1 MLVSHWLFFRYRAAA
16 VRPILMEL
24 EQDNVKRSTRRPQA
38 VEAASVDASTASRST
53 TQFEVRSRSAGKH
66 ATQAATG
73 ADYDRR
79 SQRSQQ
85 LAVEAAA
92 SLEASAPVEASAAAA
107 VVDVRASAAAYAPRP
122 SVATGNAT
130 IADAAAQAATE
141 KETDLACGITV
152 DTSLSGS
159 LARLPVSGAG
169 SMPTAEREASAKSRP
184 GAAALS
190 HAFPFNARV
199 GYSRL
204 FSTIVMLSPRMR
216 ISEAPFGSGRLCI
229 GVLSETPNGSGRP
242 AFPQYLR
249 TSTQHHMVLEEAEQQ
264 TCTREQLQ
272 ANMHAY
278 VHVTACIDVYRLFMS
293 MYACLYM
300 SAYLHMP
307 VYLYRLLV
315 SVYVHRCPR
324 PRATSAQPRVRKR
337 ADGRSA
343 TAHRHVLPVQK
354 SRSRTASRC
363 KGRWH
368 SIPTRLDPHPRGPA
382 WHTANWLA
390 LHARLTW
397 MIAGPSGTND

>member
-122 SVATGNAT
+122 SVATVNAT

-152 DTSLSGS
+152 YTSLSGS

-190 HAFPFNARV
+190 HAFPLNARV

-229 GVLSETPNGSGRP
+229 WVLSETPNGSGRP

-278 VHVTACIDVYRLFMS
+278 VHVTACIYVYRLFMS

-324 PRATSAQPRVRKR
+324 PRAKKRRK
-337 ADGRSA
+337 
-343 TAHRHVLPVQK
+343 
-354 SRSRTASRC
+354 C
-363 KGRWH
+363 IWH
-368 SIPTRLDPHPRGPA
+368 SKTRTLRLDPHPRGPA